1 MNISL
6 AATAM
11 GLAGWHYGGYV
22 SLVILGGT
30 PLTRGLGFRF
40 VTGRNKMSVPV
51 GKDGIME
58 SLNPPYVKDTE
69 GAEDRFLAMKFGPEG
84 ASGKNSKELAP

>member
-1 MNISL
+1 
-6 AATAM
+6 
-11 GLAGWHYGGYV
+11 
-22 SLVILGGT
+22 
-30 PLTRGLGFRF
+30 
-40 VTGRNKMSVPV
+40 MSVPV